1 MEKTRKKGQVTIFI
15 ILGVIIIIAVLI
27 VLYINQSRVQPT
39 TGRESLVETVKRCT
53 QDSIEE
59 GTILIGNQGGSINPT
74 NYYPY
79 QGHKV
84 EYLCFI
90 EENYKRCVVQKPVL
104 KRSVELE
111 LTSFLQP
118 RVEDCLEAV
127 KESLEKRDFQVS
139 MKKPEITVDIVPGN
153 VIVNSEVDLVINKG
167 KTETY
172 KSIKTSI
179 RSKLYDLVMI
189 ASSIMAW
196 EARFGDSESLSYM
209 MYYPDLR
216 VEKKVHNK

>member
-1 MEKTRKKGQVTIFI
+1 
-15 ILGVIIIIAVLI
+15 
-27 VLYINQSRVQPT
+27 
-39 TGRESLVETVKRCT
+39 
-53 QDSIEE
+53 
-59 GTILIGNQGGSINPT
+59 
-74 NYYPY
+74 
-79 QGHKV
+79 V

-216 VEKKVHNK
+216 VEKKVQSEGTTIYIITNKKTEERFMFASRSVALPPGLTGN